1 MQTTG
6 ARREGHGI
14 QAGHGIKI
22 ANLPGS
28 LYSRSGSKSVQMIK
42 SDGSVRITTT
52 QEDRTMEA
60 AASLTDTRDRLS
72 EIVDSVATSGEAFTI
87 TKHGR
92 PMAVILSYDE
102 YESLIETLNVYS
114 DADTMAAI
122 EEARREALEDAEEG
136 R

>member
-1 MQTTG
+1 M
-6 ARREGHGI
+6 
-14 QAGHGIKI
+14 
-22 ANLPGS
+22 
-28 LYSRSGSKSVQMIK
+28 
-42 SDGSVRITTT
+42 D
-52 QEDRTMEA
+52 A
-60 AASLTDTRDRLS
+60 AASLTDTRDRLR

-122 EEARREALEDAEEG
+122 EEARREALEDADEG

>member
-1 MQTTG
+1 
-6 ARREGHGI
+6 
-14 QAGHGIKI
+14 
-22 ANLPGS
+22 
-28 LYSRSGSKSVQMIK
+28 
-42 SDGSVRITTT
+42 
-52 QEDRTMEA
+52 MEA
-60 AASLTDTRDRLS
+60 AASLTDARDRLS

>member
-1 MQTTG
+1 M
-6 ARREGHGI
+6 
-14 QAGHGIKI
+14 
-22 ANLPGS
+22 
-28 LYSRSGSKSVQMIK
+28 
-42 SDGSVRITTT
+42 D
-52 QEDRTMEA
+52 A

-122 EEARREALEDAEEG
+122 EEARREALEDADEG